1 MKNASTK
8 KGNKRMKN
16 IEIKCDGKR
25 TELYISGVKQEKM
38 VSIVFKHVAGEK
50 PILTI
55 SKYVEDL
62 FDDEV

>member
-1 MKNASTK
+1 
-8 KGNKRMKN
+8 MKN
-16 IEIKCDGKR
+16 IEIKCDGKK
-25 TELYISGVKQEKM
+25 TELFINGVKQEKG